1 MKTRMKGYASVRMTT
16 GWIASA
22 CVLAIEIGIGMFAVN
37 ASAQATIYSCRDRNG
52 HTLTSDRPIPECA
65 DRAMRELGPSGIV
78 KREIAA
84 PLTPEQQRAKE
95 IEDRNKRIAEDAA
108 REKKRRDSALLAAYS
123 TEAQIE
129 SARHRALADAQE
141 NIKTSHSHLADLN
154 AERKTLVQEAEFYK
168 GKRIPPLVKR
178 RVDDNEAAISDEQA
192 TIKLR
197 QSDVERV
204 NQRYDEEL
212 KRFRELTEGGKGA
225 SR

>member
-1 MKTRMKGYASVRMTT
+1 MKTRSLSRSIAFATMLTLASGT
-16 GWIASA
+16 
-22 CVLAIEIGIGMFAVN
+22 LAAN
-37 ASAQATIYSCRDRNG
+37 AAEQGTIYSCRDRAG
-52 HTLTSDRPIPECA
+52 RTITSDRPIPECS
-65 DRAMRELGPSGIV
+65 DRTVRELGPSGIL

-95 IEDRNKRIAEDAA
+95 IDDRNKRVADDAA

-123 TEAQIE
+123 NEAQIE
-129 SARHRALADAQE
+129 SARRRALADAQE

-154 AERKTLVQEAEFYK
+154 AEKKTLAQEAEFYK
-168 GKRIPPLVKR
+168 GKRMPPLVRR
-178 RVDDNEAAISDEQA
+178 RVDDNEAAISDEEA

-204 NQRYDEEL
+204 NQHYDEEL
-212 KRFRELTEGGKGA
+212 KRFRELTEAGKGA